1 MPGRH
6 GQLPARPFYEKQG
19 YQLQMSLQDYP
30 YPHAAS
36 LSDESALGPASI
48 EIHRPVALRLPG
60 LHVLRR

>member
-30 YPHAAS
+30 YPGMQRHY
-36 LSDESALGPASI
+36 LTKAL
-48 EIHRPVALRLPG
+48 
-60 LHVLRR
+60 